1 MNKFYVSILI
11 LLALTLGL
19 TACEKIEQRG
29 EIPSEDWSRSVP
41 LGEEVIG
48 SIGLSVEGSGER
60 VHIVWPYNAG
70 TGDRFRYVQLDEN
83 ANQIIGRDLNF
94 PGRLKCLRVLSAGSS
109 SQHIFWASR
118 LTGEPNWTLWHA
130 LLDKNG
136 DLVENPQSLSPPDV
150 NVGKYVIAPDQA
162 GGAVVVWDG
171 GDSGKLYFTHID
183 RVGNIVV
190 DPFVIV
196 SQGKSPSMRVDPS
209 GVLHLAW
216 LDGGSFYYSQLSL
229 DNPETTQGTQVIDL
243 LARSTLGSLG
253 DSLKGPILGYADDW
267 VYIFWS
273 ILSYS
278 DLEAG
283 TASTEYLAF
292 PAEKPAQNIA
302 ARLWVLAIE
311 EQPYIDYTGS
321 FSLTQLSPPITFSE
335 AASQYGQN
343 YIYSSSNLP
352 PDDIANNWA
361 DVSGA
366 VSDYLMNPATMAGN
380 QNELAVALASSQ
392 QYRLDSLLQITTA
405 VFSKGQYKGYSLASK
420 TRNISDNPTLAV
432 DEGGNLHL
440 VWREG
445 AGGKSVY
452 YATTAPDAKTALDAL
467 TSSDIYNFLLM
478 AGVESLAS
486 VAFMPVI
493 GFFWLLPGLI
503 VMGVWKLSRDQGNL
517 SEPSSWVLLAIAIS
531 IYYVIKIATLPTLL
545 TYIPFSAWLHVPE
558 DFELIL
564 RLGMPLVTF
573 GIALLVAN
581 RVRRRYS
588 DSAIFFYIGFVLTD
602 AILTLM
608 VYGVNFLG
616 VF

>member
-1 MNKFYVSILI
+1 MNRFYISILI
-11 LLALTLGL
+11 LLALITGL
-19 TACEKIEQRG
+19 AACGQIEQRG
-29 EIPSEDWSRSVP
+29 EIPSEDWSRSIP
-41 LGEEVIG
+41 LGEDVIG
-48 SIGLSVEGSGER
+48 SIGLFVEGSGER
-60 VHIVWPYNAG
+60 VHIVWPYNPG
-70 TGDRFRYVQLDEN
+70 TGVRFRYIQLDEI
-83 ANQIIGRDLNF
+83 ANQIVGRDLNF
-94 PGRLKCLRVLSAGSS
+94 TGQLKCLRVLGAGSG
-109 SQHIFWASR
+109 SQHLFWASR
-118 LTGEPNWTLWHA
+118 LPGELSWTLWHA

-150 NVGKYVIAPDQA
+150 NVGNYVLAPDQS
-162 GGAVVVWDG
+162 GGAVIVWDR
-171 GDSGKLYFTHID
+171 GDSGELLFTHID
-183 RVGNIVV
+183 REGNILVGPLAIVV
-190 DPFVIV
+190 M
-196 SQGKSPSMRVDPS
+196 GEEPSMSVDPS

-216 LDGGSFYYSQLSL
+216 LDSSNFYYGQLNL
-229 DNPETTQGTQVIDL
+229 NNPERIKGTQVIDL
-243 LARSTLGSLG
+243 PEVSLG
-253 DSLKGPILGYADDW
+253 DTLKGPILGYADDW

-278 DLEAG
+278 DLEEG

-292 PAEKPAQNIA
+292 PADEPVENMSV
-302 ARLWVLAIE
+302 RLWMLAIE
-311 EQPYIDYTGS
+311 EQPYADYTGS
-321 FSLTQLSPPITFSE
+321 FSLTQLSPPVTFSE
-335 AASQYGQN
+335 AASEYGQN
-343 YIYSSSNLP
+343 YIRSTSNLP
-352 PDDIANNWA
+352 PGDIANDWE

-366 VSDYLMNPATMAGN
+366 VSDYLTNPAMMTGN
-380 QNELAVALASSQ
+380 RNELAVALASSQ
-392 QYRLDSLLQITTA
+392 QYRLDSRLQIAAA
-405 VFSKGQYKGYSLASK
+405 VFSNGQYKGYSLASR

-432 DEGGNLHL
+432 DEGGDLHL

-445 AGGKSVY
+445 AGGKSVF

-503 VMGVWKLSRDQGNL
+503 FMGVWKLFRDQGNL
-517 SEPSSWVLLAIAIS
+517 SEPSSWVLLVIAIS
-531 IYYVIKIATLPTLL
+531 IYYVIKVATLPTLL
-545 TYIPFSAWLHVPE
+545 TYIPFSAWLHVPA

-564 RLGMPLVTF
+564 RFGIPLIIF

-581 RVRRRYS
+581 MVRQRYFN
-588 DSAIFFYIGFVLTD
+588 SAIFFYIAFVLTD